1 MDRARA
7 SESLNEPSPSW
18 RAKRVRRNTLDD
30 AVERVPDDDPD
41 VFRWHKKEAQV
52 QRAGLSRDEIERL
65 EAARRAEAAREVE
78 RLRMR
83 RAARERAQAEREE
96 ERARRLRAA
105 DAAAMSDW
113 AAREDEFMLEQ
124 AKNRALIRVRE
135 QRAKKIDLLLIYQLW
150 WERVPRADEEDAEAY
165 DSDESEAGMD
175 IALTEPRAFIDAL
188 TPQERQELCTDLASL
203 VRWEKEPRKV
213 RVWRDLLLLCEDRAH
228 TQKEAAPPPRL
239 DPSIVADIDALLADK
254 TVDELAT
261 LQASIEAKLQSGE
274 PLDVEYWESMQ
285 RRIVVWLSAA
295 RLHAMYEV
303 ILTNR
308 ITALQRRQRREAR
321 RQTQDVAEQMDAPLP
336 AAQPDTWDAAEME
349 PRGLCAADLAWDER
363 EQPVRTWA
371 EQRASL
377 IAARRR
383 VLAQPFVPKVRACVG
398 PAQPMARADEMVQR
412 EALKAMDVAEE
423 AFNEDV
429 SLAAQA
435 FQWQDKYRARKP
447 RYFNRVQSGYEWNRY
462 NQTHYDAANPPPK
475 MVQGY
480 KFNIFYPDLLDPM
493 QAPTYRVQPDPEG
506 DGETVLLRFSAG
518 PPYEDVAFRIVNRD
532 WDFSFKRGFR
542 CSFDRGVLQL
552 YFHFKRLKYRK

>member
-1 MDRARA
+1 MERVRGEDVDARYPKRARWD
-7 SESLNEPSPSW
+7 L
-18 RAKRVRRNTLDD
+18 
-30 AVERVPDDDPD
+30 PDGCHDGVCADED
-41 VFRWHKKEAQV
+41 TDTFHWHKKEALD
-52 QRAGLSRDEIERL
+52 QRAGLSRDEVGRR

-83 RAARERAQAEREE
+83 RAARERAQAERDE
-96 ERARRLRAA
+96 ERARRVRAA

-113 AAREDEFMLEQ
+113 AAREDEFLLEQ

-135 QRAKKIDLLLIYQLW
+135 QRAKKIDLLLIHQLW
-150 WERVPRADEEDAEAY
+150 WERVPRAEEDEY
-165 DSDESEAGMD
+165 DSDDSDAGMD
-175 IALTEPRAFIDAL
+175 IALTEPRAFVEAL
-188 TPQERQELCTDLASL
+188 TPEERDELRADLASL
-203 VRWEKEPRKV
+203 VHWEKDAYKSG
-213 RVWRDLLLLCEDRAH
+213 VWRDLLLLCEDRAH
-228 TQKEAAPPPRL
+228 GVGPRL
-239 DPSIVADIDALLADK
+239 DPSIVADIDALLANK
-254 TVDELAT
+254 TVSELEA
-261 LQASIEAKLQSGE
+261 LQASIHAKLRSGE

-295 RLHAMYEV
+295 RLHAVHEV
-303 ILTNR
+303 VLTNR
-308 ITALQRRQRREAR
+308 VTALQRRQRREAR
-321 RQTQDVAEQMDAPLP
+321 RQTQDVTEQLDEPPP
-336 AAQPDTWDAAEME
+336 AAQPDAWDAAEME
-349 PRGLCAADLAWDER
+349 PRGMCEAELPWDER
-363 EQPVRTWA
+363 ERPSRTWG
-371 EQRASL
+371 EQRVAL
-377 IAARRR
+377 VAARRR
-383 VLAQPFVPKVRACVG
+383 ILAQPFVPKVRASAA
-398 PAQPMARADEMVQR
+398 PPQPLARADEMVRR

-447 RYFNRVQSGYEWNRY
+447 RYFNRVQTGYEWNRY
-462 NQTHYDAANPPPK
+462 NQTHYDATNPPPK

-480 KFNIFYPDLLDPM
+480 KFNVFYPDLLDPM

-506 DGETVLLRFSAG
+506 EGDTVLLRFSAG

>member
-1 MDRARA
+1 MERARA
-7 SESLNEPSPSW
+7 EDRGADRTKRARWESPGGTREMVY
-18 RAKRVRRNTLDD
+18 A
-30 AVERVPDDDPD
+30 DDDTD
-41 VFRWHKKEAQV
+41 TFHWHKKEALD
-52 QRAGLSRDEIERL
+52 QRAGLSRGEVERR
-65 EAARRAEAAREVE
+65 EAARRADAAREFE

-83 RAARERAQAEREE
+83 RAARERAQAERDE
-96 ERARRLRAA
+96 ERARRVRAA

-113 AAREDEFMLEQ
+113 AAREDEFLLEQ

-135 QRAKKIDLLLIYQLW
+135 QRAKKIDLLLIHQLW
-150 WERVPRADEEDAEAY
+150 WERVPRAEEEY
-165 DSDESEAGMD
+165 DSDESDAGMD
-175 IALTEPRAFIDAL
+175 IALTEPRAFVQAL
-188 TPQERQELCTDLASL
+188 TPEERDELRTDLASL
-203 VRWEKEPRKV
+203 AHWEKDARKSG
-213 RVWRDLLLLCEDRAH
+213 VWRDLLLLCEDPARGD
-228 TQKEAAPPPRL
+228 EPRL
-239 DPSIVADIDALLADK
+239 DPSIIADIDALLADK
-254 TVDELAT
+254 TASELET
-261 LQASIEAKLQSGE
+261 LQASIHAKLQSGE

-295 RLHAMYEV
+295 RLRAVHEV
-303 ILTNR
+303 VLTNR

-321 RQTQDVAEQMDAPLP
+321 RQTQDMEEQLDEPPP

-349 PRGLCAADLAWDER
+349 PRGMCQADLPWDER
-363 EQPVRTWA
+363 ELPARTWA
-371 EQRASL
+371 EQRAAL
-377 IAARRR
+377 VAARRR
-383 VLAQPFVPKVRACVG
+383 ILAQPFVPKVRASAV
-398 PAQPMARADEMVQR
+398 PPQPLARADEMVRR

-447 RYFNRVQSGYEWNRY
+447 RYFNRVQTGYEWNRY

-475 MVQGY
+475 LVQGY

-493 QAPTYRVQPDPEG
+493 QAPTYRVLPDPEG
-506 DGETVLLRFSAG
+506 EGETVLLRFSAG